1 MFTASLF
8 IAFGLNKHL
17 AYSKAKCPSPNKW
30 IFKNVVQLYNGIKLS
45 DKKEWNIYAGLNMYE
60 PLKHANLKKPVTKD
74 HILYDSIYTVSRI
87 GKSIETES
95 NLMVG

>member
-1 MFTASLF
+1 
-8 IAFGLNKHL
+8 
-17 AYSKAKCPSPNKW
+17 
-30 IFKNVVQLYNGIKLS
+30 
-45 DKKEWNIYAGLNMYE
+45 MYE

-87 GKSIETES
+87 GKSIEIES